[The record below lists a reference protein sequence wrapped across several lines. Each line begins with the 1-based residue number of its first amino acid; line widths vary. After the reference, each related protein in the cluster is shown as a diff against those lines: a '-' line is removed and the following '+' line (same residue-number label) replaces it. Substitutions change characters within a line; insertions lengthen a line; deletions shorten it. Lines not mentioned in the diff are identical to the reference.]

1 MTEGEMQQNHRRV
14 KFGAKKG
21 RRRGFSRKG
30 LANEPHLHPC
40 DPDDSHDCRQVEG
53 VTLTG
58 ASEAKTPRQ
67 AAKPARSGQRCCG
80 RGKSSSRNKD
90 SRHPLTGLVRR
101 CTRLFAYLRGADQC
115 LTSLQVW
122 QQCIIS
128 LFTSFLHGG
137 GRAYSPSG
145 RSTLLK
151 FPQQIASRTV
161 PQSHVQPCSLHH
173 NSSGGRKKKITI
185 YNELRIRFIIIT
197 FTNKIIYKM
206 EYWLLRAALCP
217 DHVTNFRQWTWVN
230 EAGNWGPLLPGF
242 SSQELLLTWS
252 FLTPPVSVWSC
263 DCICLFQA
271 LSSLV
276 FLGGFSTVFSTAN

>member
-1 MTEGEMQQNHRRV
+1 MWPRRLTWLQTGRRCDSHRRL
-14 KFGAKKG
+14 
-21 RRRGFSRKG
+21 RGENAATGGKASEVRSAMLRSRKIVFEKQRFPPSSDWSRQKMHEAVCLSARRWSVSHFPAG
-30 LANEPHLHPC
+30 LTAVHNISIHIIPAWRRQSIQPQRPEHIAQIPTA
-40 DPDDSHDCRQVEG
+40 DSIKNCTP
-53 VTLTG
+53 VTCSTMLT
-58 ASEAKTPRQ
+58 ASQ
-67 AAKPARSGQRCCG
+67 QFG
-80 RGKSSSRNKD
+80 GK
-90 SRHPLTGLVRR
+90 
-101 CTRLFAYLRGADQC
+101 
-115 LTSLQVW
+115 
-122 QQCIIS
+122 
-128 LFTSFLHGG
+128 
-137 GRAYSPSG
+137 
-145 RSTLLK
+145 
-151 FPQQIASRTV
+151 
-161 PQSHVQPCSLHH
+161 
-173 NSSGGRKKKITI
+173 KKKITI